1 MPRRNPRERAER
13 GRRLAALREEQ
24 SLTVVELAKRLN
36 VAAGDLGLP
45 QRWTGPKVS
54 KIEVGGQDF
63 TIEDV
68 AVLDRYDPQRRGWFW
83 WYFGRELPGDATT
96 APASAL
102 DADLR
107 RRDQELATAILASPK
122 PAAKPRRAAGSKHK
136 R

>member
-1 MPRRNPRERAER
+1 MPRRNPGERAER
-13 GRRLAALREEQ
+13 GKRLAALREEQ

-36 VAAGDLGLP
+36 LAAADLGLP

-63 TIEDV
+63 TVEDV

-83 WYFGRELPGDATT
+83 WYFGRELPDDARREST
-96 APASAL
+96 SAA

-107 RRDQELATAILASPK
+107 REDEELAMVILASPS
-122 PAAKPRRAAGSKHK
+122 PAVKPRRAAGSKHK